1 MSLYPRKCFR
11 CGKMFLSKSN
21 RGKVLCSEEC
31 KKHNN
36 VEKTMRYYK
45 NRSEV
50 EKHYHKIYDKWKRR
64 IRKCEKNGLICN
76 EGIGKLKGSVV
87 ELTKMNREIAN
98 LRKMGNIPQINGV
111 PDYEFFDK
119 IHYNILATYDR
130 YLYELFN
137 SVKNDI

>member
-21 RGKVLCSEEC
+21 HIKVLCSEEC
-31 KKHNN
+31 KKQNN
-36 VEKTMRYYK
+36 VEKTMRYYQ

-50 EKHYHKIYDKWKRR
+50 EKYYHKIYDKWKTR
-64 IRKCEKNGLICN
+64 IRKCEKYELICSK
-76 EGIGKLKGSVV
+76 GIGKLKESVT
-87 ELTKMNREIAN
+87 ELTIMNREISN
-98 LRKMGNIPQINGV
+98 LRKMGNIPLINGV

-119 IHYNILATYDR
+119 IHYNILATNDR